1 MTRSRRGKS
10 GFGLANRAAL
20 SSLVAV
26 CLLALA
32 FVGPL
37 ASTALADDGAGFA
50 IRVIVANLSQ
60 KKSGIDAGAK
70 RLHKELKNQFRY
82 EGIRVLEETTIVL
95 GADAVVDMK
104 LPTLRRLRMRPLVV
118 DADSALVSV
127 EVSGL
132 VQTDLK
138 IKRGQL
144 VIIGAERFRD
154 GKLVIALEGKN

>member
-1 MTRSRRGKS
+1 V
-10 GFGLANRAAL
+10 NRAAL

-26 CLLALA
+26 SLLALGSLA
-32 FVGPL
+32 PL
-37 ASTALADDGAGFA
+37 VSTAVAADDEGFA

-60 KKSGIDAGAK
+60 KKSGIDEGAK

-82 EGIRVLEETTIVL
+82 EGIRVLEKATVSL
-95 GADAVVDMK
+95 AADEVVDMK